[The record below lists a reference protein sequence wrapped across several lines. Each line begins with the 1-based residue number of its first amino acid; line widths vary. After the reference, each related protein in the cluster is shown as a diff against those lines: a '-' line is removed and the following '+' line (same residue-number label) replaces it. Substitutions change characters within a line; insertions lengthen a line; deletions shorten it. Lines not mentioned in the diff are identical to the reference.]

1 MSEAVPSARRGKS
14 PLFVLFLV
22 VVIDLIGFGIV
33 LPLLPRYAT
42 EYQTSPLMNGFLM
55 ASFSAMQFVF
65 APFWGRLSD
74 RHGRRPILMVGLFG
88 SILAYTMFGL
98 SGSLAVLLISRLA
111 AGFFGATIGAA
122 QAYIAD
128 VTTAEERGRGM
139 ALIGAAFGIG
149 FTIGPAI
156 GGISSGWHHYAP
168 GFIAAGLSLFAFVL
182 AAFALPEPTQR
193 HARVE
198 KSLFDFSAVRS
209 ALATPTIP
217 LILALQFV
225 ATFAFAAFESTLSLL
240 TQRQWGYDE
249 RHNGYIFTFIGLVLV
264 VAQGGVVRR
273 YMPKVGE
280 LTFVVAGSLLMA
292 VGLAGVAW
300 AGGLGVLLTSL
311 AVAVLGFAMVSPSLA
326 SLLSRRT
333 PQETQGEVLG
343 VGQSMLSLARIFGP
357 IAGNLLFGIAWTLP
371 HVAAANLLLVA
382 FVGALVLRAR
392 PAADAKTPAP
402 PG

>member
-1 MSEAVPSARRGKS
+1 
-14 PLFVLFLV
+14 
-22 VVIDLIGFGIV
+22 
-33 LPLLPRYAT
+33 
-42 EYQTSPLMNGFLM
+42 
-55 ASFSAMQFVF
+55 
-65 APFWGRLSD
+65 
-74 RHGRRPILMVGLFG
+74 
-88 SILAYTMFGL
+88 MFGL
-98 SGSLAVLLISRLA
+98 SGSLEVLLLSRLA

-128 VTTAEERGRGM
+128 VTKPEERGRGM

-156 GGISSGWHHYAP
+156 GGISVGWHRYAP
-168 GFIAAGLSLFAFVL
+168 GFIAAGLSVFAFVL
-182 AAFALPEPTQR
+182 AVFALPEPPQHR
-193 HARVE
+193 ARVE
-198 KSLFDFSAVRS
+198 KSLFDLTAVRA

-217 LILALQFV
+217 LILVLQFA

-240 TQRQWGYDE
+240 TEKQWRYDA

-264 VAQGGVVRR
+264 LSQGGVVRR

-280 LTFVVAGSLLMA
+280 LNFVVVGSLLMA
-292 VGLAGVAW
+292 IGLAGVAY
-300 AGGLGVLLTSL
+300 ATGLGLLLTAL
-311 AVAVLGFAMVSPSLA
+311 AIAVLGFAMVTPSLS

-357 IAGNLLFGIAWTLP
+357 LVGNLLFGIAWTLP

-382 FVGALVLRAR
+382 FLLALVLRRA
-392 PAADAKTPAP
+392 PVPDATAP
-402 PG
+402 QA